1 MARTRPAAITQ
12 TSADVPVPS
21 AQEVMVV
28 NVFAAAAASWGVA
41 MALAPLLQIHKI
53 RRARSSASVSVAYQ
67 QVLLVGFV
75 LWLSYGI
82 AAANTALIIPNTVA
96 VVVCATGIIVTLR
109 YR

>member
-1 MARTRPAAITQ
+1 
-12 TSADVPVPS
+12 
-21 AQEVMVV
+21 VV

-41 MALAPLLQIHKI
+41 MALAPLLQIRKI

-75 LWLSYGI
+75 LWLAYGV
-82 AAANTALIIPNTVA
+82 AAENLALIIPNTIST
-96 VVVCATGIIVTLR
+96 VVCSTSIAVTLR

>member
-1 MARTRPAAITQ
+1 M
-12 TSADVPVPS
+12 
-21 AQEVMVV
+21 V

-67 QVLLVGFV
+67 EVLLMGFV
-75 LWLSYGI
+75 LWLSYGV
-82 AAANTALIIPNTVA
+82 AAANLALIIPNTVA
-96 VVVCATGIIVTLR
+96 ALVCAAGIVVTLR